1 MMNPAMIFKLK
12 NLQKRFVSDHPKF
25 PAFLN
30 AVRNK
35 GLSEGTILA
44 MTVTSPDGT
53 TLETNIKLTQ
63 NDIDAYH
70 EIMSMS
76 QK

>member
-1 MMNPAMIFKLK
+1 MMNPAMLFKLK
-12 NLQKRFVSDHPKF
+12 NMQKNFVSDHPKF

-30 AVRNK
+30 AVHAK

-44 MTVTSPDGT
+44 LSITNPDGT
-53 TLETNIKLTQ
+53 TLETNIKLTK
-63 NDIDAYH
+63 NDMDSYY
-70 EIMSMS
+70 EILNMS